1 MNSVFAKTLY
11 TGRNI
16 ESDAWLVFGNH
27 QILDISSGP
36 KGNIL
41 GKFPVIT
48 PAFIDAHSHIGM
60 IRAGE
65 PHAESESNEHQESIL
80 ALSDALDSVQMDDR
94 SFHDAVEMGVL
105 YSCVMPGSGNIIG
118 GRSAVIR
125 NYASNSSEALISRA
139 GLKAAFGYNPM
150 AVTQW
155 KGVRPNTRMGA
166 LAILR
171 SRLDEVMQKRNQYN
185 RARGEKKDDIIF
197 TAEDRVL
204 LEVLDQRSLLRVH
217 VHKTDDIAALL
228 RLVDEFQL
236 DITVEHAMGVHSQEI
251 FRELKKRNIPV
262 LYGPIDGFAYKVELK
277 HETWRNIYHLIKSGV
292 KFGIMSDHPV
302 TPARQLFLQTRWF
315 LRAGFT
321 KQDAVEL
328 VSRKNAELLGI
339 QKDLGTLERGKWASF
354 ICWNAD
360 PFYFSSYPEAVYG
373 EGKLCFTNQ
382 EKEDNHERL

>member
-1 MNSVFAKTLY
+1 MNCVYAKTIY
-11 TGRNI
+11 TGRCV
-16 ESDAWLVFGNH
+16 ESDAWLIFDKRH
-27 QILDISSGP
+27 ILEVLSEP

-41 GKFPVIT
+41 GRFPIIT

-94 SFHDAVEMGVL
+94 SFQDAVEMGVL

-118 GRSAVIR
+118 GKSAVIR
-125 NYASNSSEALISRA
+125 NYATNSSEALIARA

-155 KGVRPNTRMGA
+155 KGLRPNTRMGA

-171 SRLDEVMQKRNQYN
+171 NRLDEVLQKRRQYN
-185 RARGEKKDDIIF
+185 RARGVKKDEIIF
-197 TAEDRVL
+197 SAEDKVI
-204 LEVLDQRSLLRVH
+204 LEVLDKRNVLRVH

-236 DITVEHAMGVHSQEI
+236 DVTVEHAMDVHSPDI
-251 FRELKKRNIPV
+251 FAELKKRNIPV
-262 LYGPIDGFAYKVELK
+262 TFGPMDSFAYKVELK
-277 HETWRNIYHLIKSGV
+277 HENWRNIYHLIKSGV

-328 VSRKNAELLGI
+328 VSGKNAELLGI
-339 QKDLGTLERGKWASF
+339 QQDLGTLEQGKWASF
-354 ICWNAD
+354 ICWNGD
-360 PFYFSSYPEAVYG
+360 PFHLTSYPEAVYG
-373 EGKLCFTNQ
+373 EGKLLYTS
-382 EKEDNHERL
+382 EKKGGTREKS